1 MELVNL
7 NNIKRHRSLI
17 IKHNVKPLTLWQ
29 RAREFYFLVHSLLN
43 IYNMWNILY
52 FKRSHHIN
60 SRKKNCFCF
69 QQLSEYDASQAM
81 AFDGCFHDQDI
92 ELSSFPRL
100 SDLNADPCMSS
111 RNSTTPDLPPIL
123 GTRLRRRR
131 SIRQS
136 VNHIMNNSYKIDSY
150 SRIFFPLAYFLFNII
165 YWSIYS

>member
-1 MELVNL
+1 
-7 NNIKRHRSLI
+7 
-17 IKHNVKPLTLWQ
+17 
-29 RAREFYFLVHSLLN
+29 
-43 IYNMWNILY
+43 MWNILY

-60 SRKKNCFCF
+60 CRKKNCFCL

-100 SDLNADPCMSS
+100 SDLNTDPCMSS